1 MTVKSDGC
9 GREDPLLTS
18 KTCRYP
24 FCVQHNKPV
33 KTFFVER
40 VFAKKAEDFVVLR
53 FVRGETSEEG
63 RGEEFRMSLV
73 VGSYC
78 YQLQERLPNV
88 TFLHK
93 NRLCNTLLRLCGS
106 AFARIRQNIV
116 YEP

>member
-1 MTVKSDGC
+1 
-9 GREDPLLTS
+9 
-18 KTCRYP
+18 
-24 FCVQHNKPV
+24 
-33 KTFFVER
+33 
-40 VFAKKAEDFVVLR
+40 
-53 FVRGETSEEG
+53 
-63 RGEEFRMSLV
+63 MSLV

-88 TFLHK
+88 TFLRK